1 MIKIAVYSLKG
12 GVGKTITA
20 ANLGQLYATHRT
32 KRLPGTKRGSLR
44 RTLLVDRDPQGNLS
58 QYFKRYGDSPLED
71 HPVGT
76 DWAWLDIL
84 PGNLS
89 LSALDDAALD
99 VDQYADKYDLC
110 LIDCPPALG
119 KLTAAALRC
128 ADYLLIP
135 IRLDAF
141 STNGLSNLMQQM
153 TYLQEAGID
162 TPILGVLITHDE
174 KTSYRDAVKKLLR
187 ERLPLFDTAIS
198 RSKWVAESTIEHK
211 PLAEIAGPDP
221 KHPLRPMTTRPA
233 WEYRKVFNEIADRLS
248 ELDKGGE
255 KQ

>member
-44 RTLLVDRDPQGNLS
+44 RVLLVDRDPQGNLS
-58 QYFKRYGDSPLED
+58 QYFNRYGDGPLENN
-71 HPVGT
+71 PVGT

-89 LSALDDAALD
+89 LSAQEDAALD
-99 VDQYADKYDLC
+99 VDRYADKYDLC

-119 KLTAAALRC
+119 KLTAAAIRC
-128 ADYLLIP
+128 ADYLFIP
-135 IRLDAF
+135 IRLEAF
-141 STNGLSNLMQQM
+141 STNGLSSLMQQLAN
-153 TYLQEAGID
+153 LQEAAID
-162 TPILGVLITHDE
+162 ARVLGVLITHDE
-174 KTSYRDAVKKLLR
+174 KTPYSDAIKGLLR
-187 ERLPLFDTAIS
+187 ERLPLFDTTIS

-211 PLAEIAGPDP
+211 PLAEIVGPDP
-221 KHPLRPMTTRPA
+221 KHPLRPMTTRTA
-233 WEYRKVFNEIADRLS
+233 WPYRKVFNEMADRLS
-248 ELDKGGE
+248 KLDKGG

>member
-44 RTLLVDRDPQGNLS
+44 RVLLVDRDPQGNLS
-58 QYFKRYGDSPLED
+58 QYFNRYGDGPLEN

-76 DWAWLDIL
+76 DWDWLDIL

-89 LSALDDAALD
+89 LSAQEDAALD
-99 VDQYADKYDLC
+99 VDRYADKYDLC

-119 KLTAAALRC
+119 KLTAAAIRC
-128 ADYLLIP
+128 ADYLFIP

-141 STNGLSNLMQQM
+141 STNGLSNLMQQLAN
-153 TYLQEAGID
+153 LQEAAID
-162 TPILGVLITHDE
+162 ARVLGVLVTHDE
-174 KTSYRDAVKKLLR
+174 KTPYSDAIKGLLR
-187 ERLPLFDTAIS
+187 EQLPLFDTTIS

-211 PLAEIAGPDP
+211 PLAEIVGPDP

-233 WEYRKVFNEIADRLS
+233 WQYRKVFNEMADRLS
-248 ELDKGGE
+248 KLDKGG

>member
-44 RTLLVDRDPQGNLS
+44 RVLLVDRDPQGNLS
-58 QYFKRYGDSPLED
+58 QYFNRYSDGPLED
-71 HPVGT
+71 HPIGT

-89 LSALDDAALD
+89 LSAQEDAALD
-99 VDQYADKYDLC
+99 VDRYADKYDLC

-119 KLTAAALRC
+119 KLTAAAIRC
-128 ADYLLIP
+128 ADYLFIP

-141 STNGLSNLMQQM
+141 STNGLSNLMQQLAN
-153 TYLQEAGID
+153 LQEAAID
-162 TPILGVLITHDE
+162 ARVLGVLVTHDE
-174 KTSYRDAVKKLLR
+174 KTPYSDAIKGLLR
-187 ERLPLFDTAIS
+187 EQLPLFDTTIS

-211 PLAEIAGPDP
+211 PLAEIVGPDP

-233 WEYRKVFNEIADRLS
+233 WQYRKVFNEMADRLS
-248 ELDKGGE
+248 KLDKGG

>member
-44 RTLLVDRDPQGNLS
+44 RVLLVDRDPQGNLS
-58 QYFKRYGDSPLED
+58 QYFNRYGDGPLEN

-76 DWAWLDIL
+76 DWGWLDIL

-89 LSALDDAALD
+89 LSAQEDAALD
-99 VDQYADKYDLC
+99 VDRYADKDDRC

-119 KLTAAALRC
+119 KLTAAAIRC
-128 ADYLLIP
+128 ADYLFIP

-141 STNGLSNLMQQM
+141 STNGLSNLMQQLAN
-153 TYLQEAGID
+153 LQEAAID
-162 TPILGVLITHDE
+162 ARVLGVLVTHDE
-174 KTSYRDAVKKLLR
+174 KTPYSDAIKGLLR
-187 ERLPLFDTAIS
+187 EQLPLFDTAIS

-211 PLAEIAGPDP
+211 PLAEIVGPDP

-233 WEYRKVFNEIADRLS
+233 WQYRKVFNEMADRLS
-248 ELDKGGE
+248 KLDKGG